1 MSCGQKRTLEGMFSL
16 DFLSQRLRTEETLE
30 ERQGGGGLEGGHHVA
45 GEADR
50 GEAEVLRAGGQ
61 AEARQWAGG
70 KPRACAMRMA
80 RECTPHAGC
89 GAGLVCARAR
99 RTLSGAPATVYVVT

>member
-61 AEARQWAGG
+61 AEASQ
-70 KPRACAMRMA
+70 
-80 RECTPHAGC
+80 
-89 GAGLVCARAR
+89 
-99 RTLSGAPATVYVVT
+99 